1 MQELS
6 KETRLP
12 PYMEYPRFLL
22 NTDLSETA
30 RLIYILLLDR
40 ARLSLHNDWVDEQG
54 RAYVFYTIRELAEDC
69 HKSEMIVKNALA
81 DLQSHGLIRRQ
92 RQGGRTANKI
102 YVRVPVGQTKNCLS
116 DGQNSVPMTDR
127 KLSANNNKSNKKSV
141 RNYDCEEGES
151 L

>member
-12 PYMEYPRFLL
+12 PYMAYPRFLL

-40 ARLSLHNDWVDEQG
+40 ARLSLKNDWVDEQG
-54 RAYVFYTIRELAEDC
+54 KAYVFYPIRELAEDC
-69 HKSEMIVKNALA
+69 HRGEITVKNALA

-92 RQGGRTANKI
+92 RQGSRTANKI
-102 YVRVPVGQTKNCLS
+102 YVRVPVGQTKT
-116 DGQNSVPMTDR
+116 VP
-127 KLSANNNKSNKKSV
+127 K
-141 RNYDCEEGES
+141 
-151 L
+151 

>member
-12 PYMEYPRFLL
+12 PYMAYPRFLL

-69 HKSEMIVKNALA
+69 HKSEMTVKNALT

-92 RQGGRTANKI
+92 RQGSRTANKI
-102 YVRVPVGQTKNCLS
+102 YVRVPVGQTKNCPS
-116 DGQNSVPMTDR
+116 DGQNSVPVTDR
-127 KLSANNNKSNKKSV
+127 KLSPNNNKSNKNPV

>member
-12 PYMEYPRFLL
+12 PYMAYPRFLL
-22 NTDLSETA
+22 ISDLNETA

-40 ARLSLHNDWVDEQG
+40 ARLSLKNDWVDEQG
-54 RAYVFYTIRELAEDC
+54 KAYVFYPIRELAEDC
-69 HKSEMIVKNALA
+69 HKSEMTVKNALA
-81 DLQSHGLIRRQ
+81 DLQSYGLIRRQ

-102 YVRVPVGQTKNCLS
+102 YVRVLVGQTKNCPS
-116 DGQNSVPMTDR
+116 DGQNSMPMADR
-127 KLSANNNKSNKKSV
+127 KLSASNNKSNNYQI
-141 RNYDCEEGES
+141 RNYDCDEGES

>member
-12 PYMEYPRFLL
+12 PYMAYPRFLL
-22 NTDLSETA
+22 NLDLNETA

-40 ARLSLHNDWVDEQG
+40 ARLSLKNDWVDEQG
-54 RAYVFYTIRELAEDC
+54 KAYVFYTIRELAEDC
-69 HKSEMIVKNALA
+69 HKSEMTVKNALA

-92 RQGGRTANKI
+92 RQGSRTANKI
-102 YVRVPVGQTKNCLS
+102 YVRVPVGQTKSCPS
-116 DGQNSVPMTDR
+116 DGQNSAAPTDR
-127 KLSANNNKSNKKSV
+127 KLSPSNNKSNKNSV
-141 RNYDCEEGES
+141 RNYECEEGES

>member
-12 PYMEYPRFLL
+12 PYMAYPRFLL

-40 ARLSLHNDWVDEQG
+40 ARLSLKNDWVDEQG
-54 RAYVFYTIRELAEDC
+54 KAYVFYTIRELAEDC
-69 HKSEMIVKNALA
+69 HRGEMTVKNALA
-81 DLQSHGLIRRQ
+81 DLQSLGLIRRQ
-92 RQGGRTANKI
+92 RQGSRTANKI
-102 YVRVPVGQTKNCLS
+102 YVRVPVGQTKNCPS
-116 DGQNSVPMTDR
+116 DGQNSVPVTDR
-127 KLSANNNKSNKKSV
+127 KLSPSNNKSNKKPV

>member
-12 PYMEYPRFLL
+12 PYMVYPRFLL

-40 ARLSLHNDWVDEQG
+40 ARLSLKNDWVDEQG
-54 RAYVFYTIRELAEDC
+54 KAYVFYPIRELAEDC
-69 HKSEMIVKNALA
+69 HRGEMTVKNALA

-92 RQGGRTANKI
+92 RQGSRTANKI
-102 YVRVPVGQTKNCLS
+102 YVRVPVGQTINCPS
-116 DGQNSVPMTDR
+116 DGQNSVPVTDR
-127 KLSANNNKSNKKSV
+127 KLSPSNNKSNKNPV

>member
-12 PYMEYPRFLL
+12 PYMAYPRFLL
-22 NTDLSETA
+22 NLDLNETA

-40 ARLSLHNDWVDEQG
+40 ARLSLKNNWVDEQG
-54 RAYVFYTIRELAEDC
+54 KAYVFYTIRELAEDC
-69 HKSEMIVKNALA
+69 HRSEMTVKNALA

-92 RQGGRTANKI
+92 RQGSRTANKI
-102 YVRVPVGQTKNCLS
+102 YVRVPVGQTKNCPS

-127 KLSANNNKSNKKSV
+127 KLSPSNNKSNKNPV

>member
-12 PYMEYPRFLL
+12 SYMAYPRFLL
-22 NTDLSETA
+22 NSDLNETA

-40 ARLSLHNDWVDEQG
+40 ARLSLKNDWVDEQG
-54 RAYVFYTIRELAEDC
+54 KAYVFYTIRELAEDC
-69 HKSEMIVKNALA
+69 HKSEMTVKNALA

-92 RQGGRTANKI
+92 RQGGCTANKI
-102 YVRVPVGQTKNCLS
+102 YVRVPVGQTKNCPS
-116 DGQNSVPMTDR
+116 DGQNSIPMTDR
-127 KLSANNNKSNKKSV
+127 KLSTSNNKSNKKPV
-141 RNYDCEEGES
+141 RKYDCEEGES

>member
-12 PYMEYPRFLL
+12 PYMAYPRFLL
-22 NTDLSETA
+22 NLRLSETA

-40 ARLSLHNDWVDEQG
+40 ARLSLKNDWVDEQG
-54 RAYVFYTIRELAEDC
+54 KAYVFYPIRELAEDC
-69 HKSEMIVKNALA
+69 HRSEMTVKNALA

-92 RQGGRTANKI
+92 RQGSRTANKI
-102 YVRVPVGQTKNCLS
+102 YVRVPVGQTKNCPS
-116 DGQNSVPMTDR
+116 DGQNSVPVTDR
-127 KLSANNNKSNKKSV
+127 KLSPSNNKSNKNPV

>member
-12 PYMEYPRFLL
+12 PYMAYPRFLL
-22 NTDLSETA
+22 NLRLSETA

-40 ARLSLHNDWVDEQG
+40 ARLSLKNDWVDEQG
-54 RAYVFYTIRELAEDC
+54 KAYVFYPIRELAEDC
-69 HKSEMIVKNALA
+69 HRGEMTVKNALA

-92 RQGGRTANKI
+92 RQGSRTANKI
-102 YVRVPVGQTKNCLS
+102 YVRVPVGQTKNCPS
-116 DGQNSVPMTDR
+116 DGQNSVPVTDR
-127 KLSANNNKSNKKSV
+127 KLSPSNNKSNKNPV

>member
-12 PYMEYPRFLL
+12 PYMAYPRFLL
-22 NTDLSETA
+22 KIDLSETA

-40 ARLSLHNDWVDEQG
+40 ARLSLKNDWVDEQG
-54 RAYVFYTIRELAEDC
+54 KAYVFYTIRELAEDC
-69 HKSEMIVKNALA
+69 HKSEMTVKNALT

-92 RQGGRTANKI
+92 RQGNRTANKI
-102 YVRVPVGQTKNCLS
+102 YVRVPVGQTKNCPP
-116 DGQNSVPMTDR
+116 DGQNSVPPTDR
-127 KLSANNNKSNKKSV
+127 KLSRNNNKSNKKPV
-141 RNYDCEEGES
+141 RKYDCEEGES

>member
-12 PYMEYPRFLL
+12 PYMAYPRFLL
-22 NTDLSETA
+22 NSDLSETA

-40 ARLSLHNDWVDEQG
+40 ARLSLKNDWVDEQG
-54 RAYVFYTIRELAEDC
+54 KVYVFYTIRELAEDC
-69 HKSEMIVKNALA
+69 HRSEMTVKNALT

-92 RQGGRTANKI
+92 QQGGRTANKI
-102 YVRVPVGQTKNCLS
+102 YVRVPVGQTKNCPS

-127 KLSANNNKSNKKSV
+127 KLSASNNKSNKNPIRK
-141 RNYDCEEGES
+141 YDCEEGES